1 MTKDEALKLA
11 LEALE
16 SIKYDPYVTPS
27 AGLLT
32 TLRAALAQQEAEAHL
47 QAVSDF
53 GLTYRDWRNQY
64 TLGTISADHET
75 ITQAAYNAGWK
86 DGYKRKAEWLGLSP
100 SDFEKLEQLY
110 GHQASNDFAFVNI
123 VCQVEA
129 KLKEKNHG

>member
-53 GLTYRDWRNQY
+53 GQLQAQIEERNFCHRCGKRLMSA
-64 TLGTISADHET
+64 LGPVSLHTCCPPQGRTFD
-75 ITQAAYNAGWK
+75 
-86 DGYKRKAEWLGLSP
+86 D
-100 SDFEKLEQLY
+100 Y
-110 GHQASNDFAFVNI
+110 GNKI
-123 VCQVEA
+123 I
-129 KLKEKNHG
+129 